1 VSLALFRPW
10 YSFVGHYGR
19 VGRTN
24 LLAAILPRR
33 RLSLGM
39 RVSLSLM
46 RRMSDAHSI
55 ANDLNSAILFAV

>member
-1 VSLALFRPW
+1 MSLALFRPW

-24 LLAAILPRR
+24 RLAAIQPRR
-33 RLSLGM
+33 RLSLSM

-46 RRMSDAHSI
+46 RRNSDAHLI
-55 ANDLNSAILFAV
+55 ADDLNSAILFAV